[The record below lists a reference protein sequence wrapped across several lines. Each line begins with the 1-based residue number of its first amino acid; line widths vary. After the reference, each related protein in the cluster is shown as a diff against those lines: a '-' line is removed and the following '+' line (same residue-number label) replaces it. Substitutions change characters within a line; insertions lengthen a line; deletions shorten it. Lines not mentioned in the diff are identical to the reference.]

1 MNPRWIS
8 LLGLAA
14 FASGCATPNL
24 ERIATVQSRAEALY
38 AYGGVATFPV
48 SSDLVEVSVYAPV
61 HHQREYQPIPIER
74 EKTKPIV
81 NRQPTKSAVAEQ
93 STKAAVSQPPAKSA
107 VSEPTAKTVTDE
119 EESAKPVIEE
129 QPTKPA
135 VSEPTKPVIVEEP
148 AKAATGEESTK
159 PVTSE
164 PPDKPVVSQ
173 PAKSVD
179 AATPEQPAP
188 TKPQESVAQTTE
200 VRLESAEPAPVQKET
215 VVVEQPVMPVD
226 KPQAA
231 DVRQQSLAPDTRVSE
246 KQPTFHKKVSKDRVN
261 VAEKFAF
268 TLEFRN
274 TTPLD
279 LASVQ
284 LTDPIDA
291 RLKLFP
297 DEVTVS
303 PNYEHHVSVGNGQVI
318 VRFTQEIKR
327 GKKVRVT
334 VPVMFPVT
342 SAASAQ

>member
-1 MNPRWIS
+1 MNLRWIS

-74 EKTKPIV
+74 EKTKPVV
-81 NRQPTKSAVAEQ
+81 NRQPTKSAVGEQ
-93 STKAAVSQPPAKSA
+93 PTKAAVSQLPTKTA
-107 VSEPTAKTVTDE
+107 VSEPPTKTV
-119 EESAKPVIEE
+119 IE
-129 QPTKPA
+129 
-135 VSEPTKPVIVEEP
+135 EEP
-148 AKAATGEESTK
+148 AKPAIDEQPAKTATGEQPTK

-164 PPDKPVVSQ
+164 PATKPVVSE
-173 PAKSVD
+173 PAESVD
-179 AATPEQPAP
+179 PGTPAQPAP

-200 VRLESAEPAPVQKET
+200 VRLESAEPTPVQKQT
-215 VVVEQPVMPVD
+215 VIIEQPATPVD

-274 TTPLD
+274 STPLD

-284 LTDPIDA
+284 LTDPVDA

-297 DEVTVS
+297 DEIIVS
-303 PNYEHHVSVGNGQVI
+303 PNYEHHVSIGNGQVV
-318 VRFTQEIKR
+318 VRFTKEIKR